1 MGQRYIYQGYDDQK
15 FVMLLTDIRKYSTS
29 RTYCYNTKL
38 WILFQNPTQGAR
50 DKINTLS
57 SQFIHVQEK
66 PSFGLDLNSN
76 SILQVRLLNQF

>member
-38 WILFQNPTQGAR
+38 
-50 DKINTLS
+50 
-57 SQFIHVQEK
+57 
-66 PSFGLDLNSN
+66 
-76 SILQVRLLNQF
+76 